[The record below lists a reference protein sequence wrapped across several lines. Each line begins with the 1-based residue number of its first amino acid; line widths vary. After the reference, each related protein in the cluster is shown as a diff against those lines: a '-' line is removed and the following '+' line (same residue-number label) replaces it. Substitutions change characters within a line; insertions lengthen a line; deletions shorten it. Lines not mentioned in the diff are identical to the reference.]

1 MKRTLITL
9 MSVAVFGMALA
20 GPPVDV
26 QLVCG
31 EAEDAPI
38 IGVASLVEDR
48 LHLSVIDGALEAC
61 LDGVFGVA
69 DGTTVFTVAYTLE
82 DGVASGVQVT
92 FAEDEAYAPKL
103 SYATVPEVAVEGM
116 LGAQRNRAAA
126 AERAAQ
132 ARERAQEHAG
142 EPPLDQPSDG
152 DQERDRERDQ
162 DCGDGEPACDG
173 DGPGEPPLGEPSDG
187 DQDRD
192 RDRDQDCG
200 GGEPT
205 CDGDGPGGPPAEL
218 PAPANPGRP

>member
-9 MSVAVFGMALA
+9 MSMAVFGMALA

-31 EAEDAPI
+31 ETEDAPI
-38 IGVASLVEDR
+38 IGVASLVEDQ

-69 DGTTVFTVAYTLE
+69 DGATVFTVTPLLDEAGAIT
-82 DGVASGVQVT
+82 DVQVT
-92 FAEDEAYAPKL
+92 FAEDEAYAPSL

-126 AERAAQ
+126 QERAAQ
-132 ARERAQEHAG
+132 ARDQAHERAG
-142 EPPLDQPSDG
+142 EAPF
-152 DQERDRERDQ
+152 
-162 DCGDGEPACDG
+162 
-173 DGPGEPPLGEPSDG
+173 GEPSDG

-192 RDRDQDCG
+192 RDRDQDCD
-200 GGEPT
+200 PT
-205 CDGDGPGGPPAEL
+205 CDGDGPSGPPADL